1 MTPLIV
7 IASGTIT
14 LALVSYTIGVFGER
28 RAGTANADRKSV
40 V

>member
-28 RAGTANADRKSV
+28 RAGTLTSRHLAFF
-40 V
+40 